1 MKEMSMTAGMN
12 SEPFI
17 QNRAELLP
25 DDIWGNFI
33 VPPLFNR
40 HPIFL
45 EKKALRIRGGR
56 GCGKTMFIR
65 YLCHQTRF
73 SKNRKNI
80 PAEEFQWI
88 GLYWLPDTQ
97 FCGMMKASWLG
108 EQDAQLAF
116 LHYATLVIVDEL
128 ARCFD
133 SIAVADLQGG
143 VCDVRD
149 VELTPTIKKL
159 LGGKGT
165 TIRSLKEVSE
175 LERAELEL
183 WLQNP
188 KTYPRPLMLRFDS
201 LLDHIG
207 ALVAKADSRLQNV
220 FFRIF
225 VDEFENLQEGQRRL
239 VCDFVKHKKNFF
251 NVNFAMRQHAI
262 TKFQT
267 SGVEQIVEGHDVR
280 TIDIERNL
288 AANDGR
294 DFELVAAE
302 FLLLGLTNSGY
313 LPPGPDFDPQKLFD
327 VQYLQ
332 ERNSN
337 KYRSMILAKARQVL
351 PGMSAKDIAQT
362 VLQDKP
368 LSKRLRDMIEKG
380 LRLHNERELKVDDFI
395 LPSHPEASIVAGAVL
410 NRSKPGPRVV
420 FEQLELLKGAKAK
433 ESSFLAGSLIEN
445 NLYGCL
451 FYLYIGLPLRAN
463 LLYAGFDRFCALASP
478 NLRFFQELCRVAYQ
492 LARNQADVD
501 GSNTSRQ
508 ITPTDQATAAE
519 EVGEIFLLEIERLG
533 LQGTQLLEVMR
544 RLGSLFEAAQRRPS
558 QSEVEINHFS
568 IDESDRVA
576 LSEET
581 RNLITQAKIWSVF
594 YEEQDT
600 KNKSNYDLAQTDI
613 IPNPIFSPYFGIS
626 YRKKKKITLSAAQ
639 VNTIMTGDG
648 SQFDAILREYS
659 ERWRSGDDIDSPQTP
674 GLF

>member
-1 MKEMSMTAGMN
+1 MTAGM
-12 SEPFI
+12 SLEPFI
-17 QNRAELLP
+17 KNRAELLP
-25 DDIWGNFI
+25 DDIWGSFI

-45 EKKALRIRGGR
+45 EKKALRIQGGR

-73 SKNRKNI
+73 SKNRKSI

-97 FCGMMKASWLG
+97 FCGMMKDSWLG

-116 LHYATLVIVDEL
+116 MHYATLVIVDEL

-133 SIAVADLQGG
+133 SIAAADLQGG
-143 VCDVRD
+143 YCDVRD
-149 VELTPTIKKL
+149 LELTAPIKKL

-165 TIRSLKEVSE
+165 TIRSLKEFSE

-188 KTYPRPLMLRFDS
+188 KEYPRPLMLRFDS

-207 ALVAKADSRLQNV
+207 ALVSKADSRLQGV

-225 VDEFENLQEGQRRL
+225 VDEFENLQERQRRL
-239 VCDFVKHKKNFF
+239 ICDFVKHKKKHF

-302 FLLLGLTNSGY
+302 FLLLGLSNSGN
-313 LPPGPDFDPQKLFD
+313 LLPGPIFDPQKLFD

-332 ERNSN
+332 ERSSN
-337 KYRSMILAKARQVL
+337 EYRSAILAKAREVL
-351 PGMSAKDIAQT
+351 PGLSAKEIAQE
-362 VLQDKP
+362 VMRDKA

-380 LRLHNERELKVDDFI
+380 LRLHNEQSLKVDDFFRQ
-395 LPSHPEASIVAGAVL
+395 SQPEASIVAAAVL
-410 NRSKPGPRVV
+410 NRTKPGPAVV
-420 FEQLELLKGAKAK
+420 LEQLELLDGPKAK
-433 ESSFLAGSLIEN
+433 ESSFIAGKLIEN

-451 FYLYIGLPLRAN
+451 FYLYIGLPRRAN

-478 NLRFFQELCRVAYQ
+478 NLRFFQELCRAAYQ
-492 LARNQADVD
+492 LARNQRNVE
-501 GSNTSRQ
+501 GETSLKG
-508 ITPTDQATAAE
+508 ISPADQAIAAE
-519 EVGEIFLLEIERLG
+519 EVSEIFLLEIERLG
-533 LQGTQLLEVMR
+533 LRGTQLLEIMR
-544 RLGSLFEAAQRRPS
+544 RLGSLFEAAHRRPS

-568 IDESDRVA
+568 IDESDRIA

-659 ERWRSGDDIDSPQTP
+659 ERWRSGENTDTPRTP